1 MNDKPQIL
9 ITGGTGLVGSYLR
22 RFIIEQQLPY
32 RIGVLSRRPVQLPHA
47 KTYLWDIEKEQI
59 DPKALEESDYII
71 HLAGAGIADKPWTAE
86 RKRLILESRTRST
99 ALLYKALKN
108 NPHRV
113 KHFVSAS
120 AVGYYGFDTGD
131 RLLHEDSPP
140 GNDFLAQVVVAWEKE
155 IFRIAELMPAVALRI
170 GIVLS
175 NEGGALPQ
183 LARPVRWFVGAPL
196 GSGKQ
201 YLSWIH
207 IRDLCRLFLY
217 ALQKPLDTGVYNAVE
232 GKPVT
237 NAEMTRI
244 IARVLGRPLW
254 LPKVPAFVLKTLLGE
269 MANLVLGGNRV
280 SNEKVIQSGFS
291 YEFTEPEAALRDL
304 LK

>member
-1 MNDKPQIL
+1 MNPKPQIL

-22 RFIIEQQLPY
+22 RLIIEEQMPY
-32 RIGVLSRRPVQLPHA
+32 RIAVLSQRPVTLPHA
-47 KTYLWDIEKEQI
+47 KTYLWNVEKEEI
-59 DPKALEESDYII
+59 DPNAIKESDYII

-86 RKRLILESRTRST
+86 RKRVILESRTRST
-99 ALLYKALKN
+99 ALLYEALKSY
-108 NPHRV
+108 PHRV

-140 GNDFLAQVVVAWEKE
+140 GNDFLSQVVVAWEKE
-155 IFRIAELMPAVALRI
+155 IFRIGELVPTAALRI

-207 IRDLCRLFLY
+207 IRDLCRLFMYVLENSME
-217 ALQKPLDTGVYNAVE
+217 GVFNAVE

-237 NAEMTRI
+237 NAEMTRA

-254 LPKVPAFVLKTLLGE
+254 LPSVPAFVLKTLLGE
-269 MANLVLGGNRV
+269 MANVVLGGNRV
-280 SNEKVIQSGFS
+280 SNEKLLQSGFE
-291 YEFTEPEAALRDL
+291 YEFTNLEEALRDL

>member
-1 MNDKPQIL
+1 MNPKPQIL

-22 RFIIEQQLPY
+22 RLIVEEQLPY
-32 RIGVLSRRPVQLPHA
+32 RIAVLSRRPVELPHA
-47 KTYLWDIEKEQI
+47 KTYLWDISKEEI
-59 DPKALEESDYII
+59 DPKALEESEYVI
-71 HLAGAGIADKPWTAE
+71 HLAGAGIADKPWTKE
-86 RKRLILESRTRST
+86 RKQVILESRTRST

-108 NPHRV
+108 YPHRI

-155 IFRIAELMPAVALRI
+155 IFRIGGLVPTAALRI

-183 LARPVRWFVGAPL
+183 LARPVRWFAGAPL
-196 GSGKQ
+196 GTGKQ

-217 ALQKPLDTGVYNAVE
+217 ALEKPLEGVFNAVE

-237 NAEMTRI
+237 NAEMTQT

-254 LPKVPAFVLKTLLGE
+254 LPNVPGFVLKAILGE

-280 SNEKVIQSGFS
+280 SNAKLLQSGFE
-291 YEFTEPEAALRDL
+291 YEFTDPEEAVRDL